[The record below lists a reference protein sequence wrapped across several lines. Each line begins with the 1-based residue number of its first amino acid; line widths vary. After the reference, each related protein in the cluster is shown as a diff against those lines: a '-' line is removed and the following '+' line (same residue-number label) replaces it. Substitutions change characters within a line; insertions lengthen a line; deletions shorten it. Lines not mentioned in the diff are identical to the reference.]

1 MKYSGTD
8 DLKILYCSMCAQKIW
23 WGGGVAIAVGD
34 WEKGRDERKMLIRNV
49 RFGVK
54 MLRRLWSEVK
64 NG

>member
-1 MKYSGTD
+1 
-8 DLKILYCSMCAQKIW
+8 MCAQKIW
-23 WGGGVAIAVGD
+23 WGGGVAIAIGD